1 MKKLKQFSGRGS
13 KMNCLLKGGGGDVA
27 HNGKSLI
34 SIFQE
39 FSSSIKNTFILAG
52 RLGGGL

>member
-1 MKKLKQFSGRGS
+1 
-13 KMNCLLKGGGGDVA
+13 MNCLLKGGGGGDVA